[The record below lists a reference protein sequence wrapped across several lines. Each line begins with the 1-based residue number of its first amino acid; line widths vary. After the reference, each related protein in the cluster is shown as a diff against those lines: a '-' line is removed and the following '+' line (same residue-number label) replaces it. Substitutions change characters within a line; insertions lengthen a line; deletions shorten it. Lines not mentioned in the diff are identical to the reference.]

1 MQKKKS
7 KPKKTDASPP
17 PNKKRKKGSQSAGGS
32 CEFFKSSAIS
42 NLRDQSLLE
51 VQDIEQLVQKG
62 RQMNACPYYARW
74 KSSRIEF
81 LKRDVGEKYLFSRD
95 SAPLFRKKWFALKLI
110 A

>member
-1 MQKKKS
+1 MTAPLEMQKKKS

-17 PNKKRKKGSQSAGGS
+17 NKKRKKGSQSSGS

-74 KSSRIEF
+74 ESSQIQYF
-81 LKRDVGEKYLFSRD
+81 LYNM
-95 SAPLFRKKWFALKLI
+95 
-110 A
+110 

>member
-17 PNKKRKKGSQSAGGS
+17 NKKRKKGSQSGS
-32 CEFFKSSAIS
+32 CEYFKSSAIS

-74 KSSRIEF
+74 ESSQIQSKKIMYICYVHRC
-81 LKRDVGEKYLFSRD
+81 YLF
-95 SAPLFRKKWFALKLI
+95 
-110 A
+110 